1 MDGVKVWY
9 DKVGDYLE
17 VIFEDVP
24 ASMEEVHDDLFE
36 RRSTDGRVVGFAVFN
51 FSKHDRD
58 RLTLPL
64 TVTAVPA

>member
-1 MDGVKVWY
+1 MEGMKVWY
-9 DKVGDYLE
+9 DQLGDYLE

-24 ASMEEVHDDLFE
+24 ASMEEVAEDLFE
-36 RRSTDGRVVGFAVFN
+36 RRATDGRIVGFSIFN

-58 RLTLPL
+58 KLIVPL

>member
-9 DKVGDYLE
+9 DKVGDSLE

-24 ASMEEVHDDLFE
+24 ASMEEVDEDLFK

-51 FSKHDRD
+51 FSKHDRH
-58 RLTLPL
+58 RLTIPL
-64 TVTAVPA
+64 TVTAIPA